1 MKELKEL
8 TGSTGTMKNAV
19 EAEFVDLPSLVNCQF
34 VDVFVSIHTVK
45 VQNAG
50 KMKEEMD
57 VRKKPVVVSSVGELE
72 NTDVGVGVLVVDSG
86 CCNDSGLRV
95 LDFSRFRNLREVRV
109 GDECFNDV
117 KEVKLIGLSK
127 LERVEIGK
135 QCFYEYN
142 KWGYYDSDGYFYL
155 KNCER
160 LRELKIGCYS
170 FTDHY
175 QCEIENVPSLE
186 VIEMGD
192 LNGDSGNFYHA
203 SLELKSDSQRMK

>member
-1 MKELKEL
+1 
-8 TGSTGTMKNAV
+8 MKNAV

-34 VDVFVSIHTVK
+34 VDVFVSIQTVK

-57 VRKKPVVVSSVGELE
+57 VRKKPVTISSVYDLE
-72 NTDVGVGVLVVDSG
+72 NVDVGVGVLVVASG

-109 GDECFNDV
+109 GNECFNDV
-117 KEVKLIGLSK
+117 KEVKLNGLK
-127 LERVEIGK
+127 QLERVEIGK

-142 KWGYYDSDGYFYL
+142 NWAYHGQDGHFYL

-160 LRELKIGCYS
+160 LRELKIGRWSFREYS
-170 FTDHY
+170 V
-175 QCEIENVPSLE
+175 CEIENVPSLE
-186 VIEMGD
+186 VIEMGE
-192 LNGDSGNFYHA
+192 LNEWSCNFSYA
-203 SLELKSDSQRMK
+203 SLVLKSDS

>member
-19 EAEFVDLPSLVNCQF
+19 EAELVDLPSLVNCQF
-34 VDVFVSIHTVK
+34 VDVFVSIQTVK

-57 VRKKPVVVSSVGELE
+57 VRKKPVTVSSVHDLKNVSE
-72 NTDVGVGVLVVDSG
+72 GVGVLVVDSG
-86 CCNDSGLRV
+86 CCNDSELKV

-109 GDECFNDV
+109 GYECFEYVD
-117 KEVKLIGLSK
+117 EVKLIGLNR
-127 LERVEIGK
+127 LESVVIGENSFTK
-135 QCFYEYN
+135 EKRSWDN
-142 KWGYYDSDGYFYL
+142 DPNRHFYL

-160 LRELKIGCYS
+160 VRELKIGGFSFSDYS
-170 FTDHY
+170 V
-175 QCEIENVPSLE
+175 CEIENVPSLE

-192 LNGDSGNFYHA
+192 LNEWSYNFRYA
-203 SLELKSDSQRMK
+203 SLELKSDSERMK

>member
-1 MKELKEL
+1 
-8 TGSTGTMKNAV
+8 MKNAI
-19 EAEFVDLPSLVNCQF
+19 EAEFVDVPSLVNCQF

-57 VRKKPVVVSSVGELE
+57 VRKKPVTISSVYDLE
-72 NTDVGVGVLVVDSG
+72 NVDVDVGVLVVASG
-86 CCNDSGLRV
+86 CCNDSGLKM
-95 LDFSRFRNLREVRV
+95 LDFSRFRNLRELRV
-109 GDECFNDV
+109 GNECFNDV

-142 KWGYYDSDGYFYL
+142 NWDDYSSDGYFYL

-160 LRELKIGCYS
+160 LRELKIGRWSFREYS
-170 FTDHY
+170 V
-175 QCEIENVPSLE
+175 CEIENVPSLE

-192 LNGDSGNFYHA
+192 LNEWSYNFRYA
-203 SLELKSDSQRMK
+203 SLELKSDSERMK